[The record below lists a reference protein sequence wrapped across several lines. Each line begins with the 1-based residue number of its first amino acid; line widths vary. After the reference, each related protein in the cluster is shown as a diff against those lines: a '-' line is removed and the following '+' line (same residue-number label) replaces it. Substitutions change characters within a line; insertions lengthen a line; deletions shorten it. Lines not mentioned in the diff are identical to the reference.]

1 MIQVVSRAFDV
12 LRCFEGHEAR
22 LGNLEI
28 SNRCGLPRSTVS
40 RLTHTLTR
48 MGQLVYLPRDQKY
61 RIGPSAVAMSTSMMK
76 GLQLRNLIRL
86 RLQDVAEQLPGTVGF
101 VIPDRFHLVYLEFA
115 RAPNAL
121 GLHEVTGSRIAMTS
135 TAAGHAYT
143 AALDDD
149 VGDALI
155 AEMEREIPDDA
166 ELLKSRI
173 EGNRAICASTA
184 MSWPAALWSPHING
198 LAVPMWSPQYQTFVV
213 VTIGLLAA
221 MYRREAAAQGSR
233 AADARTG
240 RCDRRPA
247 RRRRRRHLRE
257 PAGTESRFRCQ
268 PITITK
274 SSRRRIRMN
283 WKPELDD
290 LARREAFAREMGG
303 VDKVKRQ
310 HDQGRLTVRER
321 IDKLIDQNSFHEIG
335 AISGIAEYDE
345 NSELKDLTPAN
356 CVFGR
361 GKIDGRTVVVVGDD
375 FTVRGGSA
383 DASISAKPLMAE
395 EMAHDFR
402 LPIIRVIEGSGGGGS
417 VKTIETKGAANL
429 PGGVGGTRWYWYT
442 TANMARVPV
451 VGLGLGSVAGLGAAR
466 LAASHYSVMTK
477 SSAMFVAGPPVVK
490 RLGQDL
496 TKQELGGADIQTRA
510 GGVDH
515 AVDTE
520 EEAFDCARRFL
531 SYLPSSVYELPP
543 TTPCDDDPERAEES
557 LMKAVPRN
565 RRQVYK
571 MRPIIDAVVD
581 KGSFFE
587 MGANFGRPI
596 ITGLARLEGRAVLL
610 LASDPFHYGG
620 SWTAEACQK
629 VVRCVDLAETFHLPV
644 VYLMDCPGFMIGLE
658 AEKAA
663 TIRHGVRAMAAVNQ
677 TTVPWCTI
685 IVRNAFGVAGVVH
698 QPANRYSMRYAWPS
712 AYWGSLPLEGGI
724 EAAYRADI
732 DAADDP
738 AAKLKEIEDRLN
750 KLRSPFRSAEKFWVE
765 EIIDPRKTRSL
776 LCEFARLAEP
786 LRTPGPATNMA
797 IRP

>member
-1 MIQVVSRAFDV
+1 
-12 LRCFEGHEAR
+12 
-22 LGNLEI
+22 
-28 SNRCGLPRSTVS
+28 
-40 RLTHTLTR
+40 
-48 MGQLVYLPRDQKY
+48 
-61 RIGPSAVAMSTSMMK
+61 
-76 GLQLRNLIRL
+76 
-86 RLQDVAEQLPGTVGF
+86 
-101 VIPDRFHLVYLEFA
+101 
-115 RAPNAL
+115 
-121 GLHEVTGSRIAMTS
+121 
-135 TAAGHAYT
+135 
-143 AALDDD
+143 
-149 VGDALI
+149 
-155 AEMEREIPDDA
+155 
-166 ELLKSRI
+166 
-173 EGNRAICASTA
+173 
-184 MSWPAALWSPHING
+184 
-198 LAVPMWSPQYQTFVV
+198 
-213 VTIGLLAA
+213 
-221 MYRREAAAQGSR
+221 
-233 AADARTG
+233 
-240 RCDRRPA
+240 
-247 RRRRRRHLRE
+247 
-257 PAGTESRFRCQ
+257 
-268 PITITK
+268 
-274 SSRRRIRMN
+274 MN

-310 HDQGRLTVRER
+310 RDQGRLTVRER
-321 IDKLIDQNSFHEIG
+321 IDKLVDQKSFHEVG
-335 AISGIAEYDE
+335 AISGIAEYDD
-345 NSELKDLTPAN
+345 NGELTNLTPAN

-361 GKIDGRTVVVVGDD
+361 GKIAGRPVVVVGDD

-429 PGGVGGTRWYWYT
+429 PGGIGGTRWYAYT

-520 EEAFDCARRFL
+520 EEAFACARRFL

-543 TTPCDDDPERAEES
+543 TIPCDDDPERAEES
-557 LMKAVPRN
+557 LMKAVPRS

-571 MRPIIDAVVD
+571 MRPIIEAVVD
-581 KGSFFE
+581 KGTFFE
-587 MGANFGRPI
+587 MGANFGRSI
-596 ITGLARLEGRAVLL
+596 IAGLARLEGRAVLL
-610 LASDPFHYGG
+610 LASDSFHYGG

-629 VVRCVDLAETFHLPV
+629 VVRWVDFAETFHLPV

-685 IVRNAFGVAGVVH
+685 IVRNSFGVAGVVH
-698 QPANRYSMRYAWPS
+698 QPADRFSLRYAWPS

-738 AAKLKEIEDRLN
+738 KAKLKEIEDRLN

-786 LRTPGPATNMA
+786 IRTPGPSNNMT